1 MSVLSSDTH
10 PEMEKLQ
17 IQLWRQANPTQK
29 MHMVAQLN
37 ASTRLLAL
45 EGLRKQYPGSS
56 ETNLRRRLA
65 DLVLGADLASRVY
78 GDPID
83 AK

>member
-1 MSVLSSDTH
+1 
-10 PEMEKLQ
+10 MEKLQ
-17 IQLWRQANPTQK
+17 IQLWRQASPTQK

-45 EGLRKQYPGSS
+45 EGLRKQHPGSS

-65 DLVLGADLASRVY
+65 DLVLGANLASRVY